1 MNILVAED
9 NMFTA
14 QQYNK
19 ILEKNGH
26 NVTMARDGEECIKKF
41 EEKLSEFDSIENPPF
56 DAVLLDNNM
65 PKKNGAE
72 VAKMILEKTPQQR
85 IIFASAYDID
95 ALLKVPENLKQ
106 SLEVLQKPFSLTS
119 MLNKLEKN

>member
-1 MNILVAED
+1 
-9 NMFTA
+9 MFTA

-19 ILEKNGH
+19 ILEKKGH
-26 NVTMARDGEECIKKF
+26 NVTLARDGEECMQKF
-41 EEKLSEFDSIENPPF
+41 EQKLNEFDSIEKPPF
-56 DAVLLDNNM
+56 DAILLDNNM

-72 VAKMILEKTPQQR
+72 VAKEILKKTPQQR

-95 ALLKVPENLKQ
+95 ALLKVPESLKQ

>member
-26 NVTMARDGEECIKKF
+26 SVTLAKDGEECIQKF
-41 EEKLSEFDSIENPPF
+41 EQKLSEFDSIEKPPF
-56 DAVLLDNNM
+56 DVILLDNNM

-95 ALLKVPENLKQ
+95 ALLKVPKNLKQ

-119 MLNKLEKN
+119 MLAKLERN